1 MQLHIVGQ
9 YHMQNY
15 IFSKILYPLGHHKH
29 IDEGAVEC
37 GRYWT
42 NIGSTFTCTLNDVV
56 FAKES
61 QYFVEK

>member
-1 MQLHIVGQ
+1 
-9 YHMQNY
+9 MQNC
-15 IFSKILYPLGHHKH
+15 IFLKILYPLRHHKH

-42 NIGSTFTCTLNDVV
+42 NIGSIFTCTLNDVV

-61 QYFVEK
+61 HTVVEK